1 MGERRMGKRGGPC
14 QGPGEEVGSI
24 CGITEISTKCDW
36 RTGGKFKPE
45 HKGKACCT
53 KNRCRVAL
61 HAIRDTKLAKEEAAP
76 APAPA
81 AGGGLSG
88 LLDVVTAAMS
98 GQSAP
103 AAAPAAAS
111 ATAPS
116 ASAAPTAP
124 VAVAGRSRG
133 RGEAAASAAAAAAAS
148 PAPPEPPRS
157 LRDESCANHVLVTAI
172 SRSHLNARN

>member
-36 RTGGKFKPE
+36 RMGGKFKPE

-53 KNRCRVAL
+53 KNRCRIALGVAP
-61 HAIRDTKLAKEEAAP
+61 DTKLAKEEAVP

-81 AGGGLSG
+81 AGGGLNG

-98 GQSAP
+98 W
-103 AAAPAAAS
+103 
-111 ATAPS
+111 PS
-116 ASAAPTAP
+116 HALSVRVRCRAGCPP
-124 VAVAGRSRG
+124 AGR
-133 RGEAAASAAAAAAAS
+133 A
-148 PAPPEPPRS
+148 
-157 LRDESCANHVLVTAI
+157 C
-172 SRSHLNARN
+172 